1 MIRENPANC
10 LNGFLNTKSI
20 HSPLPSPPL
29 PPHTVDSCCAGRV
42 APCYFHTPTLRHS
55 PAVPVASSARR
66 GRTSWWA
73 PAPMPRRRAGFDTC
87 RCRILLLFSLHA
99 VGFCYSTRPPTAKQ
113 LFKADGSPTD
123 AECRN
128 EHAEAECNLWASQ
141 GECDANVGFMRRS
154 CARACVSCGWVDSYC
169 SDLVHS
175 GQPAKRGTGKI
186 AAMFERAATR
196 TELGP
201 TIHSSPATTGGPWVM
216 TFDNFLDEG
225 EAHAAARA
233 PPASS
238 EP

>member
-1 MIRENPANC
+1 MSAC
-10 LNGFLNTKSI
+10 
-20 HSPLPSPPL
+20 PP
-29 PPHTVDSCCAGRV
+29 PR
-42 APCYFHTPTLRHS
+42 
-55 PAVPVASSARR
+55 ARR
-66 GRTSWWA
+66 QLSAQSERGYA
-73 PAPMPRRRAGFDTC
+73 PHDTCAMPRRRAGFDTC
-87 RCRILLLFSLHA
+87 RCRTLLLFSLHT

-113 LFKADGSPTD
+113 LYKADGSPTD

-175 GQPAKRGTGKI
+175 GRPAKRGTGKI

-196 TELGP
+196 TEFGP

-216 TFDNFLDEG
+216 TFDNFLDER